1 VKKATVILIVVITAV
16 LFIGAVAMIGK
27 IFEGKDQKVSW
38 MPNPQWTI
46 VEDNGN
52 KRIIEIGFCVDGS
65 MKWRPSKVMSDDEII
80 K

>member
-1 VKKATVILIVVITAV
+1 VKKATVILLVVITAV
-16 LFIGAVAMIGK
+16 LFIGA
-27 IFEGKDQKVSW
+27 
-38 MPNPQWTI
+38 